1 MAAFND
7 IVGNEGIKNNIKSAL
22 QTGNVNHAYIIS
34 GPFGSGKKLLAD
46 IFAKALCC
54 EGDNPPCEK
63 CQSCHMT
70 DSGNNPDI
78 IYPKPTKTKALGVDD
93 IREQVI
99 KPSNIKPYMFKYKIF
114 IIDEA
119 DKMTVEAQNAFLKT
133 LEEPSGFSVFF
144 LLAESTD
151 NFLQT
156 ILSRCVLLRTSS
168 VETEKIKNILL
179 SRGIEESVAEVASEY
194 ARGSVGE
201 GILLA
206 EDEDFI
212 AMREDVIN
220 ILSTLY
226 DKGSADAMLYGEYF
240 KKTYKDDKRLID
252 TIYMWFRDVLAAKTT
267 NDEKYIIQKDKK
279 DLIFAS
285 AAKESVESLVKKAE
299 AAKKALIQIKRNAN
313 FQLAL
318 EVMLMNIKEN

>member
-1 MAAFND
+1 MARFSD
-7 IVGNEGIKNNIKSAL
+7 IVGNDGIKNNIKSAVS
-22 QTGNVNHAYIIS
+22 TGNVNHAYIIS
-34 GPFGSGKKLLAD
+34 GPFGSGKKMIAD

-54 EGDNPPCEK
+54 EGENPPCES
-63 CQSCHMT
+63 CQSCHMA

-78 IYPKPTKTKALGVDD
+78 IYPKPAKTKTLGVDD

-99 KPSNIKPYMFKYKIF
+99 KPSNIKPYMFKYKVF
-114 IIDEA
+114 IIDDA

-133 LEEPSGFSVFF
+133 LEEPSGFSVFI
-144 LLAESTD
+144 LLAEDTD

-156 ILSRCVLLRTSS
+156 ILSRCVLLRTTP

-179 SRGIEESVAEVASEY
+179 SRGVGESAAEVAAEY

-201 GILLA
+201 ALLLA

-212 AMREDVIN
+212 AMREDVIG

-226 DKGSADAMLYGEYF
+226 DKGSAEAVLYGEYF

-252 TIYMWFRDVLAAKTT
+252 TVYMWYRDVLAAKTT
-267 NDEKYIIQKDKK
+267 KDEKYIIQKDKK
-279 DLIFAS
+279 DLIFSS
-285 AAKESVESLVKKAE
+285 AAKESVEDIVKKAE
-299 AAKKALIQIKRNAN
+299 AAKKALIEIKRNAN